1 MAGKARIM
9 QPGATG
15 AEARMKLPTGTGQKG
30 GPKGISVHSTFSAV
44 LFFNISMLAVY
55 LLRRKN
61 GFLAAYTAPVL
72 RFLTL
77 LGAVRLFLPLD
88 VEKAWVIA
96 LPELLPFLHERLH
109 IPLVPGVLS
118 LGGALAGAGL
128 ALNGIGCRQKKPCM
142 DFFTNGA
149 CGKSSFDFARTL
161 FFTVC
166 GR

>member
-1 MAGKARIM
+1 M
-9 QPGATG
+9 
-15 AEARMKLPTGTGQKG
+15 
-30 GPKGISVHSTFSAV
+30 ISVYSTLSAV

-96 LPELLPFLHERLH
+96 LPELLPFMHELLH

-128 ALNGIGCRQKKPCM
+128 ALNGIDRRQKSPAWTFLQTERAGKVLLTLPARC
-142 DFFTNGA
+142 FFY
-149 CGKSSFDFARTL
+149 CFRQVKSIT
-161 FFTVC
+161 
-166 GR
+166 

>member
-1 MAGKARIM
+1 M
-9 QPGATG
+9 
-15 AEARMKLPTGTGQKG
+15 
-30 GPKGISVHSTFSAV
+30 ISVYSTLSAV

-96 LPELLPFLHERLH
+96 LPELLPFMHELLH

-128 ALNGIGCRQKKPCM
+128 ALNGIDRRQKSPAWTFLQTEHAGKVLLTLPARC
-142 DFFTNGA
+142 FFY
-149 CGKSSFDFARTL
+149 CFRQVKSIT
-161 FFTVC
+161 
-166 GR
+166 

>member
-1 MAGKARIM
+1 M
-9 QPGATG
+9 
-15 AEARMKLPTGTGQKG
+15 
-30 GPKGISVHSTFSAV
+30 ISVYSTLSAV

-96 LPELLPFLHERLH
+96 LPELLPFMHGLLH

-128 ALNGIGCRQKKPCM
+128 ALNGIDRRQKSPAWT
-142 DFFTNGA
+142 FLQTERA
-149 CGKSSFDFARTL
+149 GKVLLTLPARC
-161 FFTVC
+161 FFTVF

>member
-1 MAGKARIM
+1 M
-9 QPGATG
+9 
-15 AEARMKLPTGTGQKG
+15 
-30 GPKGISVHSTFSAV
+30 ISVYSTLSAV

-55 LLRRKN
+55 FLRRKN
-61 GFLAAYTAPVL
+61 GFLAAAPVL

-96 LPELLPFLHERLH
+96 LPELLPFMHELLH

-128 ALNGIGCRQKKPCM
+128 ALNGIDRRQKKPCM
-142 DFFTNGA
+142 DFFANGA

-161 FFTVC
+161 FFYCFRQVKSIT
-166 GR
+166 

>member
-1 MAGKARIM
+1 M
-9 QPGATG
+9 
-15 AEARMKLPTGTGQKG
+15 
-30 GPKGISVHSTFSAV
+30 ISVYSTLSAV

-96 LPELLPFLHERLH
+96 LPELLPFMHGLLH

-128 ALNGIGCRQKKPCM
+128 ALNGIDRRQKKPCM
-142 DFFTNGA
+142 DFFANGA

-161 FFTVC
+161 FFYCFRQVKSIT
-166 GR
+166 

>member
-1 MAGKARIM
+1 M
-9 QPGATG
+9 
-15 AEARMKLPTGTGQKG
+15 
-30 GPKGISVHSTFSAV
+30 ISVYSTLSAV

-96 LPELLPFLHERLH
+96 LPELLPLW
-109 IPLVPGVLS
+109 
-118 LGGALAGAGL
+118 
-128 ALNGIGCRQKKPCM
+128 QKKKQAYRPSMPKPCVRRPK
-142 DFFTNGA
+142 A
-149 CGKSSFDFARTL
+149 QR
-161 FFTVC
+161 
-166 GR
+166 

>member
-1 MAGKARIM
+1 M
-9 QPGATG
+9 
-15 AEARMKLPTGTGQKG
+15 
-30 GPKGISVHSTFSAV
+30 ISVYSTLSAV

-96 LPELLPFLHERLH
+96 LPELLPFMHELLH

-118 LGGALAGAGL
+118 LGGALASAGL
-128 ALNGIGCRQKKPCM
+128 ALNGIDRRQKSPAWT
-142 DFFTNGA
+142 FLQTERA
-149 CGKSSFDFARTL
+149 GKVLLTLPARC
-161 FFTVC
+161 FFTVF

>member
-1 MAGKARIM
+1 M
-9 QPGATG
+9 
-15 AEARMKLPTGTGQKG
+15 
-30 GPKGISVHSTFSAV
+30 ISVYSTLSAV

-128 ALNGIGCRQKKPCM
+128 ALNGIDCRQKSPAWI
-142 DFFTNGA
+142 FLQTERA
-149 CGKSSFDFARTL
+149 GKVLLTLPARCFLLFAAGEEYHLTL
-161 FFTVC
+161 FRDPAQQLHGLRKTGLV
-166 GR
+166 